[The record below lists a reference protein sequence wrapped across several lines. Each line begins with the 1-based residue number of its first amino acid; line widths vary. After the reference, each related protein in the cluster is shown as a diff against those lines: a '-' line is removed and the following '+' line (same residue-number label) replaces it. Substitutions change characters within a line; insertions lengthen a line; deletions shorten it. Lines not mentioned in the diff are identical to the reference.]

1 LRQRGIVVFVLH
13 RFQLLPRQIDT
24 IHLQERLKFHRRTF
38 QLIRLM
44 ENAERGFVVG
54 FVEKDATGHD
64 EKRRV
69 VSVDVA
75 GDFLLQI
82 RDDSGTIA
90 GILKRIRRL

>member
-1 LRQRGIVVFVLH
+1 
-13 RFQLLPRQIDT
+13 
-24 IHLQERLKFHRRTF
+24 
-38 QLIRLM
+38 M